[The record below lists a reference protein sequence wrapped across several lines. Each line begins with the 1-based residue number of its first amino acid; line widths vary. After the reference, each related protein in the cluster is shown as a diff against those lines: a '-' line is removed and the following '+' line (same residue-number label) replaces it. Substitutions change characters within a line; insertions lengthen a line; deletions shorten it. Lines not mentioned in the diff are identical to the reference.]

1 MLKNHLKIALRTLIK
16 HKGYSFINIAG
27 LAIGMACCILILL
40 WVQHE
45 LSFDRFHPNADD
57 IYRVYQDVHHA
68 GGVMPFSNLP
78 MPLAPEIESSI
89 PEIRLASR
97 LAGDRV
103 TIKYGAKIFNE
114 TGIYYTDP
122 SLFEIFS
129 FPFVLG
135 DFRTALSDPYS
146 ILLTEAAAEKY
157 FGSENPLGKVLTLD
171 EADQMKV
178 TGLLNNPPDNSS
190 LQFDF
195 LVPFTLLEAG
205 GYDTSR
211 WDSSTTQTY
220 VLANRGIAADQIEQK
235 ISGILLQHNQ
245 REESYLRLQPLKKLR
260 LYTLSGEPGNM
271 KSVYIFSLIAL
282 FVLVIACI
290 NFMNLATARSSKRA
304 REVGLRKVVGAK
316 RTQIVR
322 QFFGEAVFLTLIAFA
337 LSLLL
342 VELLLPLFNRISGKP
357 LSLDFSGNIIVYG
370 SLLGVALFTGLL
382 SGSYPALYLSSF
394 LPVKV
399 LKSSFHSGSSS
410 SMFRK
415 GLVIFQFSLSIML
428 IIGTGV
434 ISSQLR
440 YIQKRDIGFDRENLV
455 YFNINDTISQ
465 NFDSVKDEILKNAH
479 ILNVTR
485 TFQIPSY
492 NRYSSPADWEGK
504 GTGQNINFN
513 ISIVDEDYL
522 QTLGL
527 ELAQGRNFSQAFST
541 DTSNYILNQEAVN
554 QMGLE
559 EPLGKRFTLGNNT
572 GEIIGVIKD
581 YNYMPFTYEIQPLVW
596 SYTPVM
602 FRYAMVRI
610 SGQNIPETIGHIE
623 NTWSKFAPDFP
634 FEYHFLM
641 DDYQSIYS
649 KEKRMEELFVGITIM
664 AVFISCLGLF
674 GLASFT
680 AEQRTKEIGVRKVL
694 GASVAGIASLL
705 SKEFLKWVT
714 AANLIAWPVAYLAM
728 RGWLRGFAYKIDMG
742 LTVFLFA
749 AVLALLIALATV
761 SFQAIRAA
769 MGNPIKALRY
779 E

>member
-1 MLKNHLKIALRTLIK
+1 MFKNHLKIAFRTLLK

-78 MPLAPEIESSI
+78 MPLAPEIESTI

-103 TIKYGAKIFNE
+103 TIKYGDKIFNE

-122 SLFEIFS
+122 SFFEIFS
-129 FPFVLG
+129 FPLVQG
-135 DFRTALSDPYS
+135 DSRTALSDPHS

-157 FGSENPLGKVLTLD
+157 FGSDNPLGKVLTLD
-171 EADQMKV
+171 GTDQMKV

-195 LVPFTLLEAG
+195 LVPFTLLDAG

-211 WDSSTTQTY
+211 WNSSTTQTY
-220 VLANRGIAADQIEQK
+220 VLVNRGIAADQIEQK

-245 REESYLRLQPLKKLR
+245 KEESYLRLQPLKKLR

-304 REVGLRKVVGAK
+304 REVGLRKVVGA
-316 RTQIVR
+316 RRSQIVR
-322 QFFGEAVFLTLIAFA
+322 QFFGEAVFLTLIAFS

-342 VELLLPLFNRISGKP
+342 VELALPLFNRISAKQ
-357 LSLDFSGNIIVYG
+357 LSLDFTGNLIVYA
-370 SLLGVALFTGLL
+370 SLLGIAIFTGLL
-382 SGSYPALYLSSF
+382 SASYPALYLSSF

-399 LKSSFHSGSSS
+399 LKSSFRPSSS
-410 SMFRK
+410 SSLFRK
-415 GLVIFQFSLSIML
+415 GLVIFQFSLSIIL

-434 ISSQLR
+434 ISSQLH

-465 NFDSVKDEILKNAH
+465 NFNAVKDEILH
-479 ILNVTR
+479 DSSILNVTR

-504 GTGQNINFN
+504 GPGQNINFN

-522 QTLGL
+522 RTLGL
-527 ELAQGRNFSQAFST
+527 ELAQGRNFSKGFST
-541 DTSNYILNQEAVN
+541 DTSNYILNQEAVK

-559 EPLGKRFTLGNNT
+559 EPLGKRFSLGDST
-572 GEIIGVIKD
+572 GEIIGIVKD

-610 SGQNIPETIGHIE
+610 SGQNIPETISRIE
-623 NTWSKFAPDFP
+623 NTWRKFAPDFP

-641 DDYQSIYS
+641 DDYQSIYT
-649 KEKRMEELFVGITIM
+649 KEQRMEDLFLGFTIL

-674 GLASFT
+674 GLASFMT
-680 AEQRTKEIGVRKVL
+680 EQRTKEIGIRKVL
-694 GASVAGIASLL
+694 GASMAGIASLL
-705 SKEFLKWVT
+705 SREFLKWVA

-742 LTVFLFA
+742 LAIFLFA
-749 AVLALLIALATV
+749 AGLALFIALATV

-769 MGNPIKALRY
+769 MGNPVKALRY